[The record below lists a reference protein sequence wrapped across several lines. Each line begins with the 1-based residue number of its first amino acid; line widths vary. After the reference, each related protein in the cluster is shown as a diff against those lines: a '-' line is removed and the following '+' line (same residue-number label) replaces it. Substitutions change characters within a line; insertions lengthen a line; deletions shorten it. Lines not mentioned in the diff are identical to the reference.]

1 MPEALT
7 DQAPGRPAPHSP
19 PVPPSQPGQPRQ
31 SRTGRSA
38 GPGEALRWAAFRALE
53 QLSDWRGN
61 NTQGVF
67 SLSDPQARGPA
78 LWLYITTIGELN
90 AVAPMLEW
98 LVAQRPDLRPVLIT
112 EHAHYQDAYLAR
124 LPGAVVCLSRG
135 HSHDARRLA
144 EQLPP
149 QVLALAEIPC
159 LPSDAPCRF
168 SYAFLRQARRSGAA
182 TLLLNGWLY
191 HYAPPARLDQ
201 MERRLLERDFLQA
214 LDVLCV
220 QDPATAA
227 ALAER
232 GAPRDRLHVT
242 GNMKFDAM
250 QRPHWQVS
258 QARSPVL
265 LGALIDGQRPTVVG
279 GCVTE
284 LHEQQAVLGAFQQ
297 LLVQHPTALLIL
309 APRHPE
315 NKERLQ
321 ALLAQIDARGLR
333 WVRRSA
339 VPDAPLAP
347 EVNCLVLDT
356 VGELRDFYAA
366 ASVAHVG
373 VDHNVLEPLGLGK
386 PLTIQDG
393 WNTTYPSYPVYRLL
407 RDQGVLHTCTNEASL
422 LAYWHAAMTGS
433 PAIQDDLHRTEE
445 VLASMRGSVARHQQA
460 CAAWVGP

>member
-1 MPEALT
+1 MPELVT
-7 DQAPGRPAPHSP
+7 DRAPTAARPAP
-19 PVPPSQPGQPRQ
+19 
-31 SRTGRSA
+31 SRRRA
-38 GPGEALRWAAFRALE
+38 GLAEALRWSAFRALE
-53 QLSDWRGN
+53 RLSDWRGN

-78 LWLYITTIGELN
+78 MWLYITTIGELN

-124 LPGAVVCLSRG
+124 LPNAVVCLTRG
-135 HSHDARRLA
+135 HSLDAQQLA
-144 EQLPP
+144 AQLPP

-168 SYAFLRQARRSGAA
+168 SYAFLRQARRHGAA

-201 MERRLLERDFLQA
+201 IERQLLERDYLRS

-220 QDPATAA
+220 QDDATAQT
-227 ALAER
+227 LRGR
-232 GAPRDRLHVT
+232 GADADRIFVT

-258 QARSPVL
+258 QARSPGL
-265 LGALIDGQRPTVVG
+265 LGALLAAGRPTVVG

-284 LHEQQAVLGAFQQ
+284 LPEQQAVLGAFQRLRQ
-297 LLVQHPTALLIL
+297 QHPEALLIL

-321 ALLAQIDARGLR
+321 ALLAQIEAAGLR

-339 VPDAPLAP
+339 VPDAALP
-347 EVNCLVLDT
+347 EAVNCLVLDT

-386 PLTIQDG
+386 PLTIQEG

-407 RDQGVLHTCTNEASL
+407 RDQGVLHSCADEAAL
-422 LAYWHAAMTGS
+422 HAYWLAAIEGARS
-433 PAIQDDLHRTEE
+433 VQDDLRRTEE
-445 VLASMRGSVARHQQA
+445 VLSHLRGSVVRHQQA
-460 CAAWVGP
+460 CLAWLGAPGVGPRA